1 MAINYLVALVSGAA
15 GGTVTY
21 NSGMEWWQVLLVTI
35 APTILTVI
43 FQFTARLI
51 SYILQKKGIITEDQA
66 KDIIIKVDKNT
77 TKEDENKEVKK

>member
-66 KDIIIKVDKNT
+66 KDIIINVDKNT